1 MGQIYLPK
9 LIPDSTSV
17 LNGVTV
23 HKYFLKDHNVNKITL
38 PPLRQKPLI
47 GVTIHNTEDL
57 PRAEDDG
64 EQYTRATLNGNMG
77 TVRTHYYTD
86 DLCAWQ
92 NLEDTRC
99 NWTCADGTGPGNM
112 QTIAIEC
119 IMSGRDGA
127 ENTKARDNA
136 ARLAAYLL
144 HKNGLTAD
152 NLYTHTYWLHVKDG
166 HTKLSDTANIDKW
179 CVAPHTYKNCP
190 LYIIPD
196 WIGFKKLADEYI
208 KQLGGKSV
216 TIADKPDSSF
226 KVRVLD
232 VALNIRSAPGTQS
245 PKVGCITDG
254 GIYTIVNTATVG
266 NVQWGRLKSGAG
278 WISLGEKY
286 VVKL

>member
-23 HKYFLKDHNVNKITL
+23 HKYFLKDHNVNGITL
-38 PPLRQKPLI
+38 PPLRTKPLI

-57 PRAEDDG
+57 PRVEDDG
-64 EQYTRATLNGNMG
+64 EQYTRATLNDNMG

-152 NLYTHTYWLHVKDG
+152 NLYTHTYWLHVRDG

-179 CVAPHTYKNCP
+179 CVAPHAYKNCP

-196 WIGFKKLADEYI
+196 WIGFKKLADGYI
-208 KQLGGKSV
+208 KKLGGSSV
-216 TIADKPDSSF
+216 VSGGTF
-226 KVRVLD
+226 LVRILD
-232 VALNIRSAPGTQS
+232 PALNIRAQPSLTARINGVIRG
-245 PKVGCITDG
+245 K
-254 GIYTIVNTATVG
+254 GIYTIVATAHEG
-266 NVQWGRLKSGAG
+266 NILWGKLKSGAG
-278 WISLGEKY
+278 WISLGSKY
-286 VVKL
+286 VKKL

>member
-1 MGQIYLPK
+1 MSKIYLPK
-9 LIPDSTSV
+9 LTPDSTSI

-23 HKYFLKDHNVNKITL
+23 YKHFLKDHNVNCITL
-38 PPLRQKPLI
+38 PPLRTKPLI
-47 GVTIHNTEDL
+47 GVTIHNTDDL
-57 PRAEDDG
+57 PRVEDDG

-127 ENTKARDNA
+127 ENTKARNNA

-179 CVAPHTYKNCP
+179 CVAPHAYKNCP

-196 WIGFKKLADEYI
+196 WIGFKKQADGYI
-208 KQLGGKSV
+208 KKLGGSSV
-216 TIADKPDSSF
+216 VSGGSF
-226 KVRVLD
+226 MVRVLD
-232 VALNIRSAPGTQS
+232 PALNIRAQPSLTARINGVIRDKS
-245 PKVGCITDG
+245 V
-254 GIYTIVNTATVG
+254 YTIVATAHEG
-266 NVQWGRLKSGAG
+266 NILWGKLKSGAG
-278 WISLGEKY
+278 WISLGSKY
-286 VVKL
+286 VKKL

>member
-152 NLYTHTYWLHVKDG
+152 NLYTHTYWLHVRDG

-179 CVAPHTYKNCP
+179 CVAPHAYKNCP

-196 WIGFKKLADEYI
+196 WIGFKKLADGYI
-208 KQLGGKSV
+208 KKLGGSSV
-216 TIADKPDSSF
+216 VSGGTF
-226 KVRVLD
+226 LVRILD
-232 VALNIRSAPGTQS
+232 PALNIRAQPSLTSRINGVIRG
-245 PKVGCITDG
+245 K
-254 GIYTIVNTATVG
+254 GIYTIVATAHEG
-266 NVQWGRLKSGAG
+266 NILWGKLKSGAG
-278 WISLGEKY
+278 WISLGSKY
-286 VVKL
+286 VKKL

>member
-1 MGQIYLPK
+1 MSKIYLPK
-9 LIPDSTSV
+9 LTPDSTSI

-23 HKYFLKDHNVNKITL
+23 YKHFLKDHNVNCITL
-38 PPLRQKPLI
+38 PPLRTKPLI
-47 GVTIHNTEDL
+47 GVTIHNTDDL
-57 PRAEDDG
+57 PRVEDDG

-119 IMSGRDGA
+119 IMSGESGA
-127 ENTKARDNA
+127 ENIKARDNA

-179 CVAPHTYKNCP
+179 CVAPHAYKNCP

-196 WIGFKKLADEYI
+196 WIGFKKLADGYI
-208 KQLGGKSV
+208 KKLGGSSV
-216 TIADKPDSSF
+216 VSGGTF
-226 KVRVLD
+226 LVRILD
-232 VALNIRSAPGTQS
+232 PALNIRAQPSLTARINGVIRDKS
-245 PKVGCITDG
+245 V
-254 GIYTIVNTATVG
+254 YTIVATSFEPKT
-266 NVQWGRLKSGAG
+266 QITWGKLKSGAG
-278 WISLGEKY
+278 WISIGSKY
-286 VVKL
+286 VKKL

>member
-1 MGQIYLPK
+1 MSKIYLPK
-9 LIPDSTSV
+9 LTPDSTSI

-23 HKYFLKDHNVNKITL
+23 YKHFLKDHNVNCITL
-38 PPLRQKPLI
+38 PPLRTKPLI
-47 GVTIHNTEDL
+47 GVTIHNTDDL
-57 PRAEDDG
+57 PRVEDDG

-127 ENTKARDNA
+127 ENTKARNNA

-166 HTKLSDTANIDKW
+166 RTKLSDTANIDKW
-179 CVAPHTYKNCP
+179 CTAPHSYKNCP

-196 WIGFKKLADEYI
+196 WIGFKKLADGYI
-208 KQLGGKSV
+208 KKLGGSSV
-216 TIADKPDSSF
+216 VSGGTF
-226 KVRVLD
+226 LVRILD
-232 VALNIRSAPGTQS
+232 PALNIRAQPSLTARINGVIRDKS
-245 PKVGCITDG
+245 V
-254 GIYTIVNTATVG
+254 YTIVATSFEPKT
-266 NVQWGRLKSGAG
+266 QITWGKLKSGAG
-278 WISLGEKY
+278 WISIGSKY
-286 VVKL
+286 VKKL

>member
-1 MGQIYLPK
+1 MSKIYLPK
-9 LIPDSTSV
+9 LTPDSTSI

-23 HKYFLKDHNVNKITL
+23 YKHFLKDHNVNCITL
-38 PPLRQKPLI
+38 PPLRTKPLI
-47 GVTIHNTEDL
+47 GVTIHNTDDL
-57 PRAEDDG
+57 PRVEDDG

-127 ENTKARDNA
+127 ENTKARNNA

-144 HKNGLTAD
+144 HKNGLTSD

-179 CVAPHTYKNCP
+179 CVAPHAYKNCP

-196 WIGFKKLADEYI
+196 WIGFKKLADGYI
-208 KQLGGKSV
+208 KKLGGSSV
-216 TIADKPDSSF
+216 VSGGTF
-226 KVRVLD
+226 LVRILD
-232 VALNIRSAPGTQS
+232 PALNIRAQPSLTARINGVIRDKS
-245 PKVGCITDG
+245 V
-254 GIYTIVNTATVG
+254 YTIVATAHEG
-266 NVQWGRLKSGAG
+266 NILWGKLKSGAG
-278 WISLGEKY
+278 WISLGSKY
-286 VVKL
+286 VKKL

>member
-1 MGQIYLPK
+1 MSKIYLPK
-9 LIPDSTSV
+9 LTPDSTSI

-23 HKYFLKDHNVNKITL
+23 YKHFLKDHNVNCITL
-38 PPLRQKPLI
+38 PPLRTKPLI
-47 GVTIHNTEDL
+47 GVTIHNTDDL
-57 PRAEDDG
+57 PRVEDDG

-127 ENTKARDNA
+127 ENTKARNNA

-179 CVAPHTYKNCP
+179 CVAPHAYKNCP

-196 WIGFKKLADEYI
+196 WIGFKKQADGYI
-208 KQLGGKSV
+208 KKLGGSSV
-216 TIADKPDSSF
+216 VSGGSF
-226 KVRVLD
+226 MVRVLD
-232 VALNIRSAPGTQS
+232 PALNIRAQPSLTARINGVIRDKS
-245 PKVGCITDG
+245 V
-254 GIYTIVNTATVG
+254 YTIVATSFEPKT
-266 NVQWGRLKSGAG
+266 QITWGKLKSGAG
-278 WISLGEKY
+278 WISIGSKY
-286 VVKL
+286 VKKL

>member
-1 MGQIYLPK
+1 MSKIYLPK
-9 LIPDSTSV
+9 LTPDSTSI

-23 HKYFLKDHNVNKITL
+23 YKHFLKDHNVNCITL
-38 PPLRQKPLI
+38 PPLRTKPLI
-47 GVTIHNTEDL
+47 GVTIHNTDDL
-57 PRAEDDG
+57 PRVEDDG

-127 ENTKARDNA
+127 ENTKARNNA

-179 CVAPHTYKNCP
+179 CVAPHAYKNCP

-196 WIGFKKLADEYI
+196 WIGFKKQADGYI
-208 KQLGGKSV
+208 KKLGGSSV
-216 TIADKPDSSF
+216 VSGGTF
-226 KVRVLD
+226 LVRILD
-232 VALNIRSAPGTQS
+232 PALNIRAQPSLTARINGVIRDKS
-245 PKVGCITDG
+245 V
-254 GIYTIVNTATVG
+254 YTIVATSFEPKT
-266 NVQWGRLKSGAG
+266 QITWGKLKSGAG
-278 WISLGEKY
+278 WISIGSKY
-286 VVKL
+286 VKKL

>member
-23 HKYFLKDHNVNKITL
+23 HRHFLKDHNVNCITL
-38 PPLRQKPLI
+38 PPLRTKPLI
-47 GVTIHNTEDL
+47 GVTIHNTDDL
-57 PRAEDDG
+57 PRVEDDG

-127 ENTKARDNA
+127 ENTKARNNA

-179 CVAPHTYKNCP
+179 CVAPHAYKNCP

-196 WIGFKKLADEYI
+196 WIGFKKQADGYI
-208 KQLGGKSV
+208 KKLGGSSV
-216 TIADKPDSSF
+216 VSGGSF
-226 KVRVLD
+226 MVRVLD
-232 VALNIRSAPGTQS
+232 PALNIRAQPSLTARINGVIRDKS
-245 PKVGCITDG
+245 V
-254 GIYTIVNTATVG
+254 YTIVATSFEPKT
-266 NVQWGRLKSGAG
+266 QITWGKLKSGAG
-278 WISLGEKY
+278 WISIGSKY
-286 VVKL
+286 VKKL

>member
-1 MGQIYLPK
+1 MSKIYLPK
-9 LIPDSTSV
+9 LTPDSTSI

-23 HKYFLKDHNVNKITL
+23 YKHFLKDHNVNCITL
-38 PPLRQKPLI
+38 PPLRTKPLI
-47 GVTIHNTEDL
+47 GVTIHNTDDL
-57 PRAEDDG
+57 PRVEDDG

-119 IMSGRDGA
+119 IMSGESGA
-127 ENTKARDNA
+127 ENIKARDNA

-144 HKNGLTAD
+144 HKNGMTAD

-179 CVAPHTYKNCP
+179 CVAPHAYKNCP

-196 WIGFKKLADEYI
+196 WIGFKKQADGYI
-208 KQLGGKSV
+208 KKLGGSSV
-216 TIADKPDSSF
+216 VSGGTF
-226 KVRVLD
+226 LVRILD
-232 VALNIRSAPGTQS
+232 PALNIRAQPSLTARINGVIRDKS
-245 PKVGCITDG
+245 V
-254 GIYTIVNTATVG
+254 YTIVATAHEG
-266 NVQWGRLKSGAG
+266 NILWGKLKSGAG
-278 WISLGEKY
+278 WISLGSKY
-286 VVKL
+286 VKKL

>member
-1 MGQIYLPK
+1 MSKIYLPK
-9 LIPDSTSV
+9 LTPDSTSI

-23 HKYFLKDHNVNKITL
+23 YKHFLKDHNVNCITL
-38 PPLRQKPLI
+38 PPLRTKPLI
-47 GVTIHNTEDL
+47 GVTIHNTDDL
-57 PRAEDDG
+57 PRVEDDG

-127 ENTKARDNA
+127 ENTKARNNA

-179 CVAPHTYKNCP
+179 CVAPHAYKNCP

-196 WIGFKKLADEYI
+196 WIGFKKLADGYI
-208 KQLGGKSV
+208 KKLGGSSV
-216 TIADKPDSSF
+216 VSGGTF
-226 KVRVLD
+226 LVRILD
-232 VALNIRSAPGTQS
+232 PALNIRAQPSLTARINGVIRG
-245 PKVGCITDG
+245 K
-254 GIYTIVNTATVG
+254 GIYTIVATSFEPKT
-266 NVQWGRLKSGAG
+266 QITWGKLKSGAG
-278 WISLGEKY
+278 WISIGSKY
-286 VVKL
+286 VKKL

>member
-1 MGQIYLPK
+1 MSKIYLPK
-9 LIPDSTSV
+9 LTPDSTSI

-23 HKYFLKDHNVNKITL
+23 YKHFLKDHNVNCITL
-38 PPLRQKPLI
+38 PPLRTKPLI
-47 GVTIHNTEDL
+47 GVTIHNTDDL
-57 PRAEDDG
+57 PRVEDDG

-127 ENTKARDNA
+127 ENTKARNNA

-179 CVAPHTYKNCP
+179 CVAPHAYKNCP

-196 WIGFKKLADEYI
+196 WIGFKKLADGYI
-208 KQLGGKSV
+208 KKLGGSSV
-216 TIADKPDSSF
+216 VSGGTF
-226 KVRVLD
+226 LVRILD
-232 VALNIRSAPGTQS
+232 PALNIRAQPSLTARINGVIRDKS
-245 PKVGCITDG
+245 V
-254 GIYTIVNTATVG
+254 YTIVATSFEPKTQVT
-266 NVQWGRLKSGAG
+266 WGKLKSGAG
-278 WISLGEKY
+278 WISLGSKY
-286 VVKL
+286 VKKL

>member
-23 HKYFLKDHNVNKITL
+23 HRHFLKDHNVNEIAL

-127 ENTKARDNA
+127 ENTKARNNA

-196 WIGFKKLADEYI
+196 WIGFKKLADGYI
-208 KQLGGKSV
+208 KKLGGSSV
-216 TIADKPDSSF
+216 VSGGTF
-226 KVRVLD
+226 LVRILD
-232 VALNIRSAPGTQS
+232 PALNIRAQPSLTARINGVIRDKS
-245 PKVGCITDG
+245 V
-254 GIYTIVNTATVG
+254 YTIVATAHEG
-266 NVQWGRLKSGAG
+266 NILWGKLKSGAG
-278 WISLGEKY
+278 WISLGSKY
-286 VVKL
+286 VKKL

>member
-1 MGQIYLPK
+1 MSKIYLPK
-9 LIPDSTSV
+9 LTPDSTSI

-23 HKYFLKDHNVNKITL
+23 YKHFLKDHNVNCITL
-38 PPLRQKPLI
+38 PPLRTKPLI
-47 GVTIHNTEDL
+47 GVTIHNTDDL
-57 PRAEDDG
+57 PRVEDDG

-127 ENTKARDNA
+127 ENTKARNNA

-179 CVAPHTYKNCP
+179 CVAPHAYKNCP

-196 WIGFKKLADEYI
+196 WIGFKKLADGYI
-208 KQLGGKSV
+208 KKLGGSSV
-216 TIADKPDSSF
+216 VSGGTF
-226 KVRVLD
+226 LVRILD
-232 VALNIRSAPGTQS
+232 PALNIRAQPSLTARINGVIRDKS
-245 PKVGCITDG
+245 V
-254 GIYTIVNTATVG
+254 YTIVATAHEG
-266 NVQWGRLKSGAG
+266 NILWGKLKSGAG
-278 WISLGEKY
+278 WISLGSKY
-286 VVKL
+286 VKKL

>member
-23 HKYFLKDHNVNKITL
+23 HRHFLKDHNVNKITL

-127 ENTKARDNA
+127 ENTKARNNA

-196 WIGFKKLADEYI
+196 WIGFKKLADGYI
-208 KQLGGKSV
+208 KKLGGSSV
-216 TIADKPDSSF
+216 VSGGTF
-226 KVRVLD
+226 LVRILD
-232 VALNIRSAPGTQS
+232 PALNIRAQPSLTSRINGVICG
-245 PKVGCITDG
+245 K
-254 GIYTIVNTATVG
+254 GIYTIVATAHEG
-266 NVQWGRLKSGAG
+266 NILWGKLKSGAG
-278 WISLGEKY
+278 WISLGSKY
-286 VVKL
+286 VKKL

>member
-1 MGQIYLPK
+1 MSKIYLPK
-9 LIPDSTSV
+9 LTPDSTSI

-23 HKYFLKDHNVNKITL
+23 YKHFLKDHNVNCITL
-38 PPLRQKPLI
+38 PPLRTKPLI
-47 GVTIHNTEDL
+47 GVTIHNTDDL
-57 PRAEDDG
+57 PRVEDDG

-127 ENTKARDNA
+127 ENTKARNNA

-179 CVAPHTYKNCP
+179 CVAPHAYKNCP

-196 WIGFKKLADEYI
+196 WIGFKKLADGYI
-208 KQLGGKSV
+208 KKLGGSSV
-216 TIADKPDSSF
+216 VSGGTF
-226 KVRVLD
+226 LVRILD
-232 VALNIRSAPGTQS
+232 PALNIRAQPSLTARINGVIRDKS
-245 PKVGCITDG
+245 V
-254 GIYTIVNTATVG
+254 YTIVATSFEPKT
-266 NVQWGRLKSGAG
+266 QITWGKLKSGAG
-278 WISLGEKY
+278 WISIGSKY
-286 VVKL
+286 VKKL

>member
-1 MGQIYLPK
+1 MSKIYLPK
-9 LIPDSTSV
+9 LTPDSTSI

-23 HKYFLKDHNVNKITL
+23 YKHFLKDHNVNCITL
-38 PPLRQKPLI
+38 PPLRTKPLI
-47 GVTIHNTEDL
+47 GVTIHNTDDL
-57 PRAEDDG
+57 PRVEDDG

-127 ENTKARDNA
+127 ENTKARNNA

-179 CVAPHTYKNCP
+179 CVAPHAYKNCP

-196 WIGFKKLADEYI
+196 WIGFKKQADGYI
-208 KQLGGKSV
+208 KKLGGSSV
-216 TIADKPDSSF
+216 VSGGTF
-226 KVRVLD
+226 LVRILD
-232 VALNIRSAPGTQS
+232 PALNIRAQPSLTARINGVIRDKS
-245 PKVGCITDG
+245 V
-254 GIYTIVNTATVG
+254 YTIVATAHEG
-266 NVQWGRLKSGAG
+266 NILWGKLKSGAG
-278 WISLGEKY
+278 WISLGSKY
-286 VVKL
+286 VKKL

>member
-23 HKYFLKDHNVNKITL
+23 HKYFLKDHNVNGITL
-38 PPLRQKPLI
+38 PPLRTKPLI

-57 PRAEDDG
+57 PRVEDDG
-64 EQYTRATLNGNMG
+64 EQYTRATLNDNMG

-127 ENTKARDNA
+127 ENTKARNNA

-179 CVAPHTYKNCP
+179 CVAPHAYKNCP

-196 WIGFKKLADEYI
+196 WIGFKKLADGYI
-208 KQLGGKSV
+208 KKLGGSSV
-216 TIADKPDSSF
+216 VSGGTF
-226 KVRVLD
+226 LVRILD
-232 VALNIRSAPGTQS
+232 PALNIRAQPSLTARINGVIRG
-245 PKVGCITDG
+245 K
-254 GIYTIVNTATVG
+254 GIYTIVATAHEG
-266 NVQWGRLKSGAG
+266 NILWGKLKSGAG
-278 WISLGEKY
+278 WISLGSKY
-286 VVKL
+286 VKKL

>member
-1 MGQIYLPK
+1 MGKIYLPK
-9 LIPDSTSV
+9 LTADSTAI

-23 HKYFLKDHNVNKITL
+23 RKHLLANHNVNNITL
-38 PPLRQKPLI
+38 PPLRTKPLI

-57 PRAEDDG
+57 PRVEDDG
-64 EQYTRATLNGNMG
+64 EQYTRATLNDNMNS
-77 TVRTHYYTD
+77 VRTHYYVD

-92 NLEDTRC
+92 NLEDGRC

-119 IMSGRDGA
+119 IMSSESGT
-127 ENTKARDNA
+127 ENIKARDNT

-179 CVAPHTYKNCP
+179 CVAPHAYKNCP

-196 WIGFKKLADEYI
+196 WIGFKKQADGYI
-208 KQLGGKSV
+208 KKLGGSSV
-216 TIADKPDSSF
+216 VSGGTF
-226 KVRVLD
+226 LVRILD
-232 VALNIRSAPGTQS
+232 PALNIRAQPSLTARINGVIRG
-245 PKVGCITDG
+245 K
-254 GIYTIVNTATVG
+254 GIYTIVATAFEPKTQVT
-266 NVQWGRLKSGAG
+266 WGKLKRGAG
-278 WISLGEKY
+278 WISLGSKY
-286 VVKL
+286 VKKL

>member
-1 MGQIYLPK
+1 M
-9 LIPDSTSV
+9 
-17 LNGVTV
+17 TV
-23 HKYFLKDHNVNKITL
+23 YKHFLKDHNVNCITL
-38 PPLRQKPLI
+38 PPLRTKPLI
-47 GVTIHNTEDL
+47 GVTIHNTDDL
-57 PRAEDDG
+57 PRVEDDG

-119 IMSGRDGA
+119 IMSGESGA
-127 ENTKARDNA
+127 ENIKARDNA

-144 HKNGLTAD
+144 HKNGMTAD

-179 CVAPHTYKNCP
+179 CVAPHAYKNCP

-196 WIGFKKLADEYI
+196 WIGFKKQVDGYI
-208 KQLGGKSV
+208 KKLGGSSV
-216 TIADKPDSSF
+216 VSGGTF
-226 KVRVLD
+226 LVRILD
-232 VALNIRSAPGTQS
+232 PALNIRAQPSLTARINGVIRG
-245 PKVGCITDG
+245 K
-254 GIYTIVNTATVG
+254 GIYTIVATSFEPKTQVT
-266 NVQWGRLKSGAG
+266 WGKLKSGAG
-278 WISLGEKY
+278 WISLGSKY
-286 VVKL
+286 VKKL